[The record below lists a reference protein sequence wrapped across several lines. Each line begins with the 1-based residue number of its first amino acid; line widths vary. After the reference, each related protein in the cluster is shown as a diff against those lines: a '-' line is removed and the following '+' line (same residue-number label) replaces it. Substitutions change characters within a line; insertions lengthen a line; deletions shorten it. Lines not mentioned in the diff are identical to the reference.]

1 MNEDITA
8 TKQVETRDERGR
20 FKSGHKPSIRFHTNP
35 ERRGNGRW
43 KKEDSISYQYNMLM
57 RMSPEEFAKYTPTT
71 IAQRIALAHI
81 NTVLADDRNALA
93 NTIEITD
100 RTEGKARQELE
111 MKDSE
116 RSVLLITGFV
126 IPTMPDE
133 LKLSIDR
140 DIEEVVISI

>member
-1 MNEDITA
+1 
-8 TKQVETRDERGR
+8 
-20 FKSGHKPSIRFHTNP
+20 
-35 ERRGNGRW
+35 
-43 KKEDSISYQYNMLM
+43 M

-71 IAQRIALAHI
+71 IAQRIALARI